1 MFDRIN
7 GKRIFTGTV
16 LTINL
21 KGDFVQLI
29 LRILVICN
37 GMFSLAIAL
46 NNIVSWMITLT
57 LFYSSHVQ

>member
-7 GKRIFTGTV
+7 GRRIFIGTV

-37 GMFSLAIAL
+37 GMFSLAITL